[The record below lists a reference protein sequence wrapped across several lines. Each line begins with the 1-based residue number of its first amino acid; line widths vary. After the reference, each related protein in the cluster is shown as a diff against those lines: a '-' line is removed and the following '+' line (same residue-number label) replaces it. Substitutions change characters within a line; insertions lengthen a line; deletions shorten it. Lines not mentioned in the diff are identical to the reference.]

1 MAISVARTAPPA
13 KGTNRWREGDNSFRR
28 QVNTLKAVSGI
39 SNLMILS
46 SEAGLKRQRLNKLV
60 EQPNLMRVSEMR
72 LLMILFR
79 KYGMELDVVAAM
91 GGARNAAVVY

>member
-1 MAISVARTAPPA
+1 MTRIAPPA
-13 KGTNRWREGDNSFRR
+13 KGANRWREGDNSFRR
-28 QVNTLKAVSGI
+28 QVDTLKATSGI
-39 SNLMILS
+39 HNLMILS

-60 EQPNLMRVSEMR
+60 EQPNLMRVSEIR

-79 KYGMELDVVAAM
+79 KYGMELDVVSAM